1 MFDLVVDELQ
11 SGMIDKV
18 SRLQGSKNSK
28 SGFDMGDQEANV
40 CAFLDSLFHGIT
52 CYSCIFVIDIF
63 YVGPTVDRAPEL
75 HQVRYTRLK
84 WKKIYKDYYAKYCE
98 ECNIDK
104 VSYEK
109 FVSIRRR
116 RR

>member
-11 SGMIDKV
+11 SGMDKV
-18 SRLQGSKNSK
+18 SCRKGSKNSK

-52 CYSCIFVIDIF
+52 CYSYMFVNDIL

-84 WKKIYKDYYAKYCE
+84 WKKNYKDYYVKYCE
-98 ECNIDK
+98 DCNIAK
-104 VSYEK
+104 VSYER
-109 FVSIRRR
+109 FVSIRRER
-116 RR
+116 R